1 MLLLAENSTNG
12 EIDDGKGQSTDNKA
26 DNSVK
31 DSIFSFL
38 NFTGVTG
45 RSHVINAAD
54 NDEDN
59 GDDAT
64 DADNNIKDVLND
76 IGELTGGT
84 ATAARSSFDFGR
96 NAGVATDVFNAR
108 ARRSSRED

>member
-12 EIDDGKGQSTDNKA
+12 EIDDGKGQITNNEA

-45 RSHVINAAD
+45 RSHVI
-54 NDEDN
+54 
-59 GDDAT
+59 DAT
-64 DADNNIKDVLND
+64 DDDENNRDDTADADDDIENVLND
-76 IGELTGGT
+76 RGELFRSTTTTTGSG
-84 ATAARSSFDFGR
+84 FDFGR
-96 NAGVATDVFNAR
+96 DAGIIADAVSKN
-108 ARRSSRED
+108 